1 MSIAQKILANPAKYS
16 LQQLQQGVE
25 NGIIPAY
32 IAIPLIQEKVQQ
44 QKMAQ
49 QSMQGMQD
57 PQGQQQQMPIAQA
70 VMQEAQGLST
80 LPTNLPQSYA
90 GGGIVAF
97 ADGGDVERY
106 QSKGLVD
113 PENMTQE
120 ERDRQAM
127 RDTLRKLGA
136 AGMDIGTLPVR
147 GVAGAAESVI
157 TRPLRALGVPIPYLP
172 ESFYGGDRSS
182 MTPYMDQL
190 RANEPQ
196 AAAPAPA
203 AAPIAP
209 PVAERKPP
217 VDQVKPPQR
226 AASTGTPAGGISDL
240 TSAAPKS
247 NLAGTT
253 KTLMDEFTK
262 RDESRDLARDK
273 AIQDAEGKVT
283 GKAFE
288 GLEAS
293 LRKEAEE
300 AGANKSQAKYMAM
313 FKAGLAMMAGTSR
326 NAFENIGKGAMV
338 GAEDY
343 QAAVKDLKKA
353 QKENER
359 QLAYIEQARR
369 AEDIGNR
376 DRAVDRLDKA
386 NTAASNRDKFGV
398 SAIMNATGKDA
409 EISADIWKTGIQA
422 QTSRDVA
429 KIGAGATLGA
439 AAMRANQREGI
450 TPYQLARLRQDAEKQ
465 VDPNAIRAQLV
476 QQLKLS
482 KPPKPGA
489 DPTFEQRFQQAYEA
503 AIMDRVNRSLGTPGS
518 SGAGFQL
525 PQGYKL
531 LGSE

>member
-25 NGIIPAY
+25 SGIIPAY

-44 QKMAQ
+44 EKQMQMAQ
-49 QSMQGMQD
+49 AMQQGPQD
-57 PQGQQQQMPIAQA
+57 QQQQMPIAQA

-106 QSKGLVD
+106 QSQGLVA
-113 PENMTQE
+113 PPRLPNESFEAYRQRVLQAEAQMRQTQVSQE
-120 ERDRQAM
+120 EQAREAERQRRLAE
-127 RDTLRKLGA
+127 RGA
-136 AGMDIGTLPVR
+136 IFPPNPFGIERAPI
-147 GVAGAAESVI
+147 VA
-157 TRPLRALGVPIPYLP
+157 
-172 ESFYGGDRSS
+172 
-182 MTPYMDQL
+182 TPPQ
-190 RANEPQ
+190 Q

-226 AASTGTPAGGISDL
+226 TASTGTPAGGISDL

-253 KTLMDEFTK
+253 KTLIEGFTA
-262 RDESRDLARDK
+262 RDEARELARDK
-273 AIQDAEGKVT
+273 AIKEAEGKVT

-300 AGANKSQAKYMAM
+300 AGANKNQAKYMSM

-326 NAFENIGKGAMV
+326 NAFENIGKGALV

-376 DRAVDRLDKA
+376 DRAIDRLDKA
-386 NTAASNRDKFGV
+386 NTAAGNRDKFGV

-409 EISADIWKTGIQA
+409 DNATEIWKATTQA

-429 KIGAGATLGA
+429 RIGAGATLGA

-503 AIMDRVNRSLGTPGS
+503 AIMDRVNRSLGYGGA
-518 SGAGFQL
+518 SGAQASNPL
-525 PQGYKL
+525 DSL
-531 LGSE
+531 LDKYAPKK

>member
-1 MSIAQKILANPAKYS
+1 MQGIAQKILANPAKYS

-25 NGIIPAY
+25 SGIIPAY

-49 QSMQGMQD
+49 QNMQQGPQD
-57 PQGQQQQMPIAQA
+57 QQQEVPLAQA
-70 VMQEAQGLST
+70 VMQEAQGLGT
-80 LPTNLPQSYA
+80 LSTNLPQSYA

-97 ADGGDVERY
+97 ADGGGVERY
-106 QSKGLVD
+106 QSQGLVD
-113 PENMTQE
+113 PANMTQE

-147 GVAGAAESVI
+147 GVAGAAESII
-157 TRPLRALGVPIPYLP
+157 TRPLRALGVPVPYLP

-209 PVAERKPP
+209 PVVQQKPP
-217 VDQVKPPQR
+217 VDRAKSPQR
-226 AASTGTPAGGISDL
+226 AASTDTPAGGISDL

-247 NLAGTT
+247 NLVGDTR
-253 KTLMDEFTK
+253 TLMDAFTK
-262 RDESRDLARDK
+262 RDEARDLARDK
-273 AIQDAEGKVT
+273 AIQEAEGKVT

-300 AGANKSQAKYMAM
+300 AGADKNQAKYMSM

-409 EISADIWKTGIQA
+409 EISADIWKTTTQA

-429 KIGAGATLGA
+429 NIGAKATLGA
-439 AAMRANQREGI
+439 AAMRANQKEGI
-450 TPYQLARLRQDAEKQ
+450 SQYQLARLRQDAEKQ

>member
-16 LQQLQQGVE
+16 IAQLQQGVE
-25 NGIIPAY
+25 NGVLPAY
-32 IAIPLIQEKVQQ
+32 IAIPLIQEKVQEEKERQ
-44 QKMAQ
+44 MAQ
-49 QSMQGMQD
+49 AMQQGPQD
-57 PQGQQQQMPIAQA
+57 QQQQMPLAQA
-70 VMQEAQGLST
+70 VMQEARGLST
-80 LPTNLPQSYA
+80 LSTNLPQSYA

-113 PENMTQE
+113 PANMTQE

-127 RDTLRKLGA
+127 METLRKMKA

-196 AAAPAPA
+196 AAPAPA

-209 PVAERKPP
+209 PVAQQKPP

-226 AASTGTPAGGISDL
+226 TASTGTPAGGISDL
-240 TSAAPKS
+240 SSAAPKS

-253 KTLMDEFTK
+253 KTLMDEFTA
-262 RDESRDLARDK
+262 RDEARDLARDR
-273 AIQDAEGKVT
+273 AIKEAEGKVT

-300 AGANKSQAKYMAM
+300 AGANKNQAKYMSM

-326 NAFENIGKGAMV
+326 NAFENIGKGALV

-376 DRAVDRLDKA
+376 DRAIDRLDKA
-386 NTAASNRDKFGV
+386 STAASNRDKFGV

-409 EISADIWKTGIQA
+409 DNATEIWKATTQA

-429 KIGAGATLGA
+429 RIGAGATLGA